1 MHGKHQRNTHGMIT
15 GPRCGA
21 KTRSGRPCMSPAV
34 IGKKRCRMHEGAVGL
49 GAPKG
54 NQNALKPGFFTR
66 QAIEGQYPGHRN
78 C

>member
-1 MHGKHQRNTHGMIT
+1 MQGKHQRNTHGDDH
-15 GPRCGA
+15 
-21 KTRSGRPCMSPAV
+21 RPEVRREDPFRPSLHVA
-34 IGKKRCRMHEGAVGL
+34 GGDWQEALSDAWGAVGS